1 MVLSPVGLDSKN
13 HSLRAAGERVCG
25 LDYPSID
32 IKTASVFS
40 DAQQNTAV

>member
-1 MVLSPVGLDSKN
+1 MVLFPVGLDSKN
-13 HSLRAAGERVCG
+13 HSQPGAGERVCG

-32 IKTASVFS
+32 IKTTSVFS